1 MPTAITCPSCRRVL
15 NLPAEA
21 LNRVVQCP
29 ACKHQFHPAEAVPA
43 EAVRPAPPK
52 FDYAAA
58 SPKPSATP
66 PVPEPAPAPTV
77 EHRAPPA
84 PPPPVNYDIRRSER
98 RGKRPTEDICP
109 NCKGFVPRNVDR
121 CPECGAEFAPED
133 DESYRPWEQEG
144 VERRDSE
151 PHRGTML
158 LWMGIGSI
166 VLACLFFLCFI
177 GVLTSLAGLVMGAAA
192 AWMGRIDL
200 KKMDQHVMKADG
212 RSITSGAMICGFV
225 GLALNLLA
233 LPAAIAL
240 TAMVL

>member
-21 LNRVVQCP
+21 LNRMVQCP
-29 ACKHQFHPAEAVPA
+29 ACKHQFHPAEALPA
-43 EAVRPAPPK
+43 EAVRPAPPR
-52 FDYAAA
+52 FDYAGATAEPPA
-58 SPKPSATP
+58 SPVPAP
-66 PVPEPAPAPTV
+66 PEPNV
-77 EHRAPPA
+77 ERRA
-84 PPPPVNYDIRRSER
+84 PPPPPPSYDIRRGDR
-98 RGKRPTEDICP
+98 RGKRETEDLCP
-109 NCKGFVPRNVDR
+109 QCKAFVPRDANK
-121 CPECGAEFAPED
+121 CPECGAEFLAED

-177 GVLTSLAGLVMGAAA
+177 GVLTSLAGLVMGSAA

-200 KKMDQHVMKADG
+200 KKMDQHLMKADG